1 MMDLTMKLSTN
12 KVPSPKNKVVKQVLN
27 QGVEDAKR
35 VLKRDLIPEG
45 VDLFGTN
52 RELLAFEILRT
63 SDESQDLLPEAK
75 SVHERLLLVFRD
87 VLDDIGIEDF
97 IECMTLCLYGFILGN
112 YTDEDFR
119 FVYRYSLEHIRD
131 QNKIEEWLRLALVFL
146 ALSRNMS
153 EEKILSEIRFWIRYL
168 GTPLWNPSLFSKSF
182 ELFNLDIESVM
193 NFDSIR
199 LVTTIHE
206 YPEYLEESIGTR
218 SYQEIRTVTKDWLP
232 DVLSSRILSMFKKRV
247 YIEAQKGIKEN
258 MDIQEAYKSVK
269 KSFEK
274 IGFLSDDNSIFP
286 IRLHE
291 LPNPPPPDAVDP
303 IVFEMIPKKL
313 RVGLL
318 PSVAY
323 STKIETIEVLFL
335 GGPRIGR
342 SGILIKT
349 NTGGILL
356 DFGLSVANQRIPE
369 WVPELEMIDSVLVSH
384 SHLDHIGG
392 LPVLYD
398 QYDGKWCSVGI
409 TGAITKVLL
418 DDALKIGTPHPP
430 RRKDKWDMISRFRN
444 ENIEKVS
451 KNHVRLEIGK
461 SNEVGPG
468 IIVTPIDAC
477 HIPGSVAY
485 LVDIE
490 GIKILYTGD
499 FNLDESLLFKGADF
513 PIDCDLVIFDGT
525 YWNRE
530 DFDRIRVTQQISE
543 IVKKSG
549 PIIIPSFA
557 VGRSQ
562 EILTILE
569 HLGIT
574 KTRNVMVAGMAEK
587 VTKLTGYSGHWN
599 SMKKNKVALEKE
611 DILVAGGGM
620 MGGGL
625 IRQHFMQQHDNPEA
639 AVILCGYLA
648 PRTPGWNLLHGY
660 EPHKCTVSYARLSAH
675 SSASTLQKYIASCK
689 GRKII
694 VHTPTTKIPKDI
706 HMPYYG
712 ERISIPI
719 S

>member
-1 MMDLTMKLSTN
+1 MDLTMKLTTN
-12 KVPSPKNKVVKQVLN
+12 KVPSAKNKVVKQAFH
-27 QGVEDAKR
+27 QGIEDAKR
-35 VLKRDLIPEG
+35 VFVGEPIPEG
-45 VDLFGTN
+45 MDLLGVN
-52 RELLAFEILRT
+52 RELLAFEVLRT
-63 SDESQDLLPEAK
+63 SDESTELLRKAQE
-75 SVHERLLLVFRD
+75 VHERLLLVFRD
-87 VLDDIGIEDF
+87 VLDEIRTEDF
-97 IECMTLCLYGFILGN
+97 IECITLCLYGFILDN

-119 FVYRYSLEHIRD
+119 YVYRYSLEHIHD
-131 QNKIEEWLRLALVFL
+131 QKKIEEWLRLALVFL
-146 ALSRNMS
+146 ALSRNAT
-153 EEKILSEIRFWIRYL
+153 EDKILSEIRVWIRYL
-168 GTPLWNPSLFSKSF
+168 GAPLWNPSLFSKSL
-182 ELFNLDIESVM
+182 ELFNLDIDSIM
-193 NFDSIR
+193 SSDSIR
-199 LVTTIHE
+199 LVTTIHG
-206 YPEYLEESIGTR
+206 YSEYLTEAIGTR
-218 SYQEIRTVTKDWLP
+218 SYQELRTATKEWLP
-232 DVLSSRILSMFKKRV
+232 DVLSSKIFSIFMEKVYEEAQQDIKTDMDIEEAHKSMKKR
-247 YIEAQKGIKEN
+247 
-258 MDIQEAYKSVK
+258 
-269 KSFEK
+269 FEK
-274 IGFLSDDNSIFP
+274 IGFLSDDKSIFP

-291 LPNPPPPDAVDP
+291 LPSPPPPEAVDP
-303 IVFEMIPKKL
+303 VIFEMIPKKL

-323 STKIETIEVLFL
+323 SIKPDKIEVLFL

-369 WVPELEMIDSVLVSH
+369 WVPELEMIDSILVTH

-392 LPVLYD
+392 LPILYD

-418 DDALKIGTPHPP
+418 DDALKVGTPHPP
-430 RRKDKWDMISRFRN
+430 RRKDKWDLISRFKN

-461 SNEVGPG
+461 SSEVGSG

-477 HIPGSVAY
+477 HIPGSAAY

-513 PIDCDLVIFDGT
+513 PTDCDLIIFDGT

-530 DFDRIRVTQQISE
+530 DFDRAHVTQQVSDV
-543 IVKKSG
+543 VKKSG

-562 EILTILE
+562 EMLTILE

-574 KTRNVMVAGMAEK
+574 KNRNVMVAGMAET
-587 VTKLTGYSGHWN
+587 VTKLTGYTGHWN

-625 IRQHFMQQHDNPEA
+625 ARQHFIQQHDNPEA

-660 EPHKCTVSYARLSAH
+660 EPHKCTVEYARLSAH
-675 SSASTLQKYIASCK
+675 SSDSTLQKYIASCK
-689 GRKII
+689 GKKVI
-694 VHTPTTKIPKDI
+694 VHTPTDRIPKDI
-706 HMPYYG
+706 QMPDYG
-712 ERISIPI
+712 ERISISI
-719 S
+719 K